1 MAPRP
6 DRSAHFNT
14 PLSEP
19 DGCPGDPLIQMMEIV
34 KTFKTPSGEFTALKG
49 ITACFYRGEFVSVV
63 GKSGSGK
70 STLVNMITG
79 IDHPTS
85 GRVRIGDTYVHTL
98 DENKMSIW
106 RGRNLG
112 IVFQFFQLLPML
124 SLLENVVL
132 PMDFCNMFAPEAREP
147 RAMELL
153 EMVGLQDFAHQLP
166 GAVAGGQQQSAAI
179 ARALANDPPI
189 LIADEPTGNLD
200 SRTAETVFGLISR
213 LVEAGKTV
221 IMVTHDASLA
231 SRTNRSMI
239 LSDGE
244 LVNEWVAKAFPTLP
258 HPRLLWLS
266 HQLQPLSF
274 MPGQA
279 VGLQTRTQAGL
290 YLVTNGQLEIS
301 LNHGR
306 RADAAPI
313 RLGPGDYLSELE
325 LRTTGD
331 LLAGMRAGAGQPL
344 EVLALDSGGFER
356 WMQEASPDQNRLKLA
371 AEQRRQAWEVS
382 YGPDD
387 RGPDD
392 RGGRS

>member
-1 MAPRP
+1 MTPRGEQQP
-6 DRSAHFNT
+6 KFNT
-14 PLSEP
+14 PLAEP
-19 DGCPGDPLIQMMEIV
+19 SGCPGDPMIQMMEIV
-34 KTFKTPSGEFTALKG
+34 KTFKTPSGDFTALKG

-98 DENKMSIW
+98 NENKMSIW

-153 EMVGLQDFAHQLP
+153 RMVGLEDFAHKLP
-166 GAVAGGQQQSAAI
+166 AAVSGGQQQSAAI
-179 ARALANDPPI
+179 ARTLANDPPI

-200 SRTAETVFGLISR
+200 SRTAETVFSLISQ

-231 SRTNRSMI
+231 SRTTRSMVI
-239 LSDGE
+239 SDGE
-244 LVNEWVAKAFPTLP
+244 LVNEWVAKAFPAIP
-258 HPRLLWLS
+258 HPRMLWLS
-266 HQLQPLSF
+266 HQLQPLSYE
-274 MPGQA
+274 PGQP
-279 VGLQTRTQAGL
+279 VGLQIRTDAGL

-306 RADAAPI
+306 RVDAPPV
-313 RLGPGDYLSELE
+313 RLGPGDYLSKMELQ
-325 LRTTGD
+325 TAGD
-331 LLAGMRAGAGQPL
+331 LLDGMRAGAEAPL
-344 EVLALDSGGFER
+344 EVLALDSSGFER
-356 WMQEASPDQNRLKLA
+356 WMQEASRDQSWLKQA
-371 AEQRRQAWEVS
+371 AEQRRLAWEQADLL
-382 YGPDD
+382 GH
-387 RGPDD
+387 G
-392 RGGRS
+392 RGGI

>member
-1 MAPRP
+1 MAARTKEPTYNLP
-6 DRSAHFNT
+6 E
-14 PLSEP
+14 SEP
-19 DGCPGDPLIQMMEIV
+19 TGCPGDPLIQMMDIV
-34 KTFKTPSGEFTALKG
+34 KTFKTPSGDFTALKG

-85 GRVRIGDTYVHTL
+85 GRVRIGDTYVHKL
-98 DENKMSIW
+98 NENKMSIW

-132 PMDFCNMFAPEAREP
+132 PMDFCNMFAPEARES

-153 EMVGLQDFAHQLP
+153 RMVGLEDFAHKLP
-166 GAVAGGQQQSAAI
+166 AAVSGGQQQSAAI

-200 SRTAETVFGLISR
+200 SRTAELVFSLISH

-221 IMVTHDASLA
+221 IMVTHDSSLA
-231 SRTNRSMI
+231 ERTNRSMI

-244 LVNEWVAKAFPTLP
+244 LVNEWVAKALPAIP
-258 HPRLLWLS
+258 HPRMLWLS

-274 MPGQA
+274 NAGQSL
-279 VGLQTRTQAGL
+279 GLQTNTEAGL
-290 YLVTNGQLEIS
+290 YLITQGQLEIS

-306 RADAAPI
+306 RADDPPV
-313 RLGPGDYLSELE
+313 RLGPGDYLSKLE
-325 LRTTGD
+325 LQTAGD
-331 LLAGMRAGAGQPL
+331 LLAGMRAGPAEPL
-344 EVLALDSGGFER
+344 EILALPASGFDA
-356 WMQEASPDQNRLKLA
+356 WMQEANRDQSRLKQA
-371 AEQRRQAWEVS
+371 AEQRARAWEQTHQ
-382 YGPDD
+382 PQITTRQD
-387 RGPDD
+387 RP
-392 RGGRS
+392 

>member
-1 MAPRP
+1 
-6 DRSAHFNT
+6 
-14 PLSEP
+14 
-19 DGCPGDPLIQMMEIV
+19 MMEIV
-34 KTFKTPSGEFTALKG
+34 KTFKTPSGDFTALKG

-79 IDHPTS
+79 IDHPSS

-98 DENKMSIW
+98 NENKMSIW

-153 EMVGLQDFAHQLP
+153 EMVGLQDFAHKLP
-166 GAVAGGQQQSAAI
+166 GAVSGGQQQSAAI

-200 SRTAETVFGLISR
+200 SRTAETVFSLISQ

-231 SRTNRSMI
+231 SRTDRSMI

-244 LVNEWVAKAFPTLP
+244 LVNEWVAKAFPALP

-266 HQLQPLSF
+266 HQLQPLRF
-274 MPGQA
+274 EPGQPI
-279 VGLQTRTQAGL
+279 GLRTRTEASGYETGL
-290 YLVTNGQLEIS
+290 YLVTNGKLEIS

-306 RADAAPI
+306 RADALPVS
-313 RLGPGDYLSELE
+313 LGPGDYLSELE
-325 LRTTGD
+325 LQTAGN
-331 LLAGMRAGAGQPL
+331 LLAGMRAGSQEPL
-344 EVLALDSGGFER
+344 EVLALDSGGFAR
-356 WMQEASPDQNRLKLA
+356 WMQEASRDQNRLKQA
-371 AEQRRQAWEVS
+371 AEERKLDWEQLDSPALFGQRSEHGQ
-382 YGPDD
+382 
-387 RGPDD
+387 
-392 RGGRS
+392 GGS